1 MSRELYGGVQQEQ
14 QLSFFAG
21 SLGDNFSRGLR
32 RRMKEAFEPA
42 MKADR
47 LTNVDS
53 DKAGAAMKQ
62 LCAINS
68 KSKNINTN

>member
-1 MSRELYGGVQQEQ
+1 MNGGVQQEQ

-21 SLGDNFSRGLR
+21 SLGGNFSRGLR
-32 RRMKEAFEPA
+32 RRMKEAFEPP

-53 DKAGAAMKQ
+53 DKAGAAMCVNQ
-62 LCAINS
+62 I
-68 KSKNINTN
+68 KNEHKRIRESGDG